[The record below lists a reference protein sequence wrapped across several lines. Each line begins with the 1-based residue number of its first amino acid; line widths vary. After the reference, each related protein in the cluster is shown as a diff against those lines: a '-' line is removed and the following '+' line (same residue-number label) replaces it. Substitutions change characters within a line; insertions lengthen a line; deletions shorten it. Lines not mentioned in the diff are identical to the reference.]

1 MTNISI
7 HTRDFNKN
15 SRSVAKLIDE
25 VLLNGIPDDVPYMEE
40 WLLSQALCKGYNTP
54 EKEAK
59 KALKKHGSEN
69 IKQALKLKSRKNYAG
84 DTGASQVYDDLV
96 ELAENTGIATHQFAK
111 FLFLKERNTL
121 VRGLVYFFEH
131 ASDEEKEHFFTHGYY
146 LEDKDLYVFNVIRI
160 LLSDETLKVLFKV
173 LQQFSEKV
181 LEITFLGGENVSL
194 NELDFSKFPVLKDL
208 SVYHYKGTIP
218 ESLAKATTLQKIS
231 LDGKFSDF
239 PPIFSNLSA
248 MTHLSLSGEFE
259 SLPEDI
265 LGLPQY
271 GVRLDGAKVKNL
283 SPKFLDIKFVKQEN
297 IDHLLKA
304 RGTDI
309 PYDTVCDYFAD
320 SISMYYGE
328 IPVVRQTLDEYGK
341 TKDAVKSKMR
351 ELVMAYAKAS
361 YDDEHGKDTNT
372 FWSKNVRDSAP
383 NELVKIA
390 VLLSDRIFLT
400 RNDLD
405 YIKVHLGEQPNF
417 DVAAFIEYVREI
429 SEQNHQ
435 KYGSPDF

>member
-181 LEITFLGGENVSL
+181 AKKYSVKALFTKTIRNIAFLTFPFFIIILFWGPQIFSVV
-194 NELDFSKFPVLKDL
+194 FSKEWREAGVYAQYLTPWLFFSTIASPVSQVPLTLGYVKTNMFAGIINNFLLVMIFVVASQYYSDPTYVFLWVGTLMPVFYIVILLWFYRIILKYEKTRITID
-208 SVYHYKGTIP
+208 SV
-218 ESLAKATTLQKIS
+218 EANKIS
-231 LDGKFSDF
+231 
-239 PPIFSNLSA
+239 
-248 MTHLSLSGEFE
+248 
-259 SLPEDI
+259 
-265 LGLPQY
+265 
-271 GVRLDGAKVKNL
+271 
-283 SPKFLDIKFVKQEN
+283 
-297 IDHLLKA
+297 
-304 RGTDI
+304 
-309 PYDTVCDYFAD
+309 
-320 SISMYYGE
+320 
-328 IPVVRQTLDEYGK
+328 
-341 TKDAVKSKMR
+341 
-351 ELVMAYAKAS
+351 
-361 YDDEHGKDTNT
+361 
-372 FWSKNVRDSAP
+372 
-383 NELVKIA
+383 
-390 VLLSDRIFLT
+390 
-400 RNDLD
+400 
-405 YIKVHLGEQPNF
+405 
-417 DVAAFIEYVREI
+417 
-429 SEQNHQ
+429 
-435 KYGSPDF
+435 